1 MYANGECKKDSA
13 RQWYAFTIQSVANA
27 ACHFWYLKKI
37 KEDEFFLKMFK
48 KLEYSQ
54 ITHSL
59 QIVGVYICSNTHKQ
73 LPKINA
79 HKFFTSLLSVRKSS
93 QISYPVQLQW
103 ITMLKTPLQTL
114 N

>member
-13 RQWYAFTIQSVANA
+13 RQWYAFTIQFVSNA

-37 KEDEFFLKMFK
+37 KKDEFFLKMFK

-54 ITHSL
+54 ITHPL
-59 QIVGVYICSNTHKQ
+59 EIVGVYICSNTHKQ
-73 LPKINA
+73 LPKINT
-79 HKFFTSLLSVRKSS
+79 HKFFTSLKCEKSS

-103 ITMLKTPLQTL
+103 TTMLKTPLQTL